1 MEFFMENTELIFGA
15 IIAFL
20 TWLQLRARTELRD
33 KDTKLEEIESKQIKI
48 QVEADTMRSDNA
60 HRDAQQA
67 LLASTIEAAFRRDE
81 AYQKEGEKHRETVTQ
96 LADSVRHSSNQTT
109 SALNGLTGQLTEF
122 MELYPIQLGQIAKIM
137 QGVEG
142 KVEANTEAVRQHVQT
157 ADNQLTDAVQ
167 TIISMA
173 TKFDTIVRKI
183 NEVIGVDLPN
193 QFKDHVAQITDLQQQ
208 QDKRHS
214 GRYSEIETQLQELRL
229 MIEDVKNKLLLIIPP
244 SPDPPPPAELFKQR
258 PEEHDE
264 SENEDD
270 TEKKDAA

>member
-1 MEFFMENTELIFGA
+1 
-15 IIAFL
+15 
-20 TWLQLRARTELRD
+20 
-33 KDTKLEEIESKQIKI
+33 
-48 QVEADTMRSDNA
+48 
-60 HRDAQQA
+60 
-67 LLASTIEAAFRRDE
+67 
-81 AYQKEGEKHRETVTQ
+81 
-96 LADSVRHSSNQTT
+96 
-109 SALNGLTGQLTEF
+109 
-122 MELYPIQLGQIAKIM
+122 
-137 QGVEG
+137 
-142 KVEANTEAVRQHVQT
+142 
-157 ADNQLTDAVQ
+157 
-167 TIISMA
+167 MA

-258 PEEHDE
+258 TKEHDE

-270 TEKKDAA
+270 IEKKDAA